1 MKLNR
6 VETLLDIGGGPG
18 TYAMAFLARHPK
30 LKATI
35 CDRPA
40 ALEVA
45 KEIAARHKARKRL
58 SYLPLNFMDE
68 PLSGHYDVVWY
79 SNVLH
84 IYSPEENQAFFDTLF
99 LRVLPVGRLS
109 FRMHF
114 FTIESAPIPRTRIF
128 LP

>member
-6 VETLLDIGGGPG
+6 VETLLDLGGGPG
-18 TYAMAFLARHPK
+18 TYAMAVLARHPK
-30 LKATI
+30 LKPTI

-58 SYLPLNFMDE
+58 SYLSVDFMDE
-68 PLSGHYDVVWY
+68 DLPDIMIWY
-79 SNVLH
+79 GVPMCSTFIH
-84 IYSPEENQAFFDTLF
+84 PTKTKHCFGGSFRCF
-99 LRVLPVGRLS
+99 LPVGSLS

-114 FTIESAPIPRTRIF
+114 FTIESASIPKKRVF